1 MKSFYKLIVSISCL
15 FALSSCE
22 GYLDVEQ
29 PSIYTDQNYYKT
41 PQDFETAINGCYAQL
56 QTIYNK
62 NYMEAIVTRADE
74 VRNST
79 PIGRFMDTPM
89 ESKWSKPWSAWWTLV
104 FRCNQLLSRIDA
116 VVFTDED
123 RKAYIT
129 GEAYALR
136 GLAYLQFAWCW
147 GGAPLITKE
156 ISREEVYK
164 VARSSQED
172 TYKQAISDF
181 EDAFNRLPD
190 SWASSEAGRVTKYAA
205 AGMLGR
211 TYMYMHNYTKAAE
224 YLGKVI
230 EQEGTLYELAGKY
243 EDCFSDEY
251 NNGKERVWEVHYLGA
266 TTGKALGLSQS
277 FSGWFIPSTL
287 NKEKGDYAKLNGIT
301 FNGASSSIRAS
312 MSIAGDGVYETG
324 DKRRDLTIVNNLYLD
339 KSAPQADVYVVRK
352 FLRAT
357 KNAPTAVDEW
367 GNNIPILR
375 YTDVKLMY
383 AEALNEL
390 DYATYLSTDILPII
404 NDVRKRA
411 GLSAKLSSDFADK
424 QAVLDYL
431 VKERFVEFSFEGI
444 RWPDLIR
451 WDLAEE
457 AMATHFA
464 LVDEGYNETTE
475 QPTYAMKSYNKLA
488 PIPLSD
494 ILAYGNKDIMWQNDG
509 Y

>member
-1 MKSFYKLIVSISCL
+1 MKSFYKLIIGIGLVFS
-15 FALSSCE
+15 LSSCE
-22 GYLDVEQ
+22 GYLDVDQ

-56 QTIYNK
+56 QSIYNK
-62 NYMEAIVTRADE
+62 NYLEALVSRSDE
-74 VRNST
+74 VRNSGT
-79 PIGRFMDTPM
+79 IGRFMDTSL
-89 ESKWSKPWSAWWTLV
+89 ETRWSKPWSSWWTLV

-116 VVFTDED
+116 VDFTDED

-156 ISREEVYK
+156 MPREEVYK
-164 VARSSQED
+164 IARASQTD
-172 TYKQAISDF
+172 TFTQAISDF
-181 EDAFNRLPD
+181 KDAFDRLPD

-211 TYMYMHNYTKAAE
+211 TYMYMHDYPKAVE
-224 YLGKVI
+224 YLSLVVGKD
-230 EQEGTLYELAGKY
+230 GTLYKLADKY

-251 NNGKERVWEVHYLGA
+251 NNGKERVWEVQYLGGTA
-266 TTGKALGLSQS
+266 GKALGLSQS

-287 NKEKGDYAKLNGIT
+287 NKDKGDYEKLNGIT
-301 FNGASSSIRAS
+301 FSGASGSIRAS
-312 MSIAGDGVYETG
+312 VSISKDGVYEAG
-324 DKRRDLTIVNNLYLD
+324 DKRRDLTIVNNLCLD
-339 KSAPQADVYVVRK
+339 KSTPQPDVYLARK

-383 AEALNEL
+383 AEALNEV
-390 DYATYLSTDILPII
+390 DYDTYLSTDILPII

-411 GLSAKLSSDFADK
+411 GLTAMSASDFADK
-424 QAVLDYL
+424 QAVFDYL
-431 VKERFVEFSFEGI
+431 VKERFVEFSYEGI

-451 WDLAEE
+451 WNLAEE
-457 AMATHFA
+457 AMKAHFA
-464 LVDEGYNETTE
+464 QKDEGYNETSE
-475 QPTYAMKSYNKLA
+475 QPLYTMKAYNKLA

-494 ILAYGNKDIMWQNDG
+494 ILAYGNKAIMWQNDG

>member
-164 VARSSQED
+164 VARSSQAAEGRQPLSIFGAGLG
-172 TYKQAISDF
+172 KVPLLQAAHCDQRHIQHPSA
-181 EDAFNRLPD
+181 AFLKTRSSRRDRNAPPPGAGNRRPPAYRPQ
-190 SWASSEAGRVTKYAA
+190 SVRCSPSPGPAA
-205 AGMLGR
+205 AGCFPCSG
-211 TYMYMHNYTKAAE
+211 APAP
-224 YLGKVI
+224 
-230 EQEGTLYELAGKY
+230 AGW
-243 EDCFSDEY
+243 CPP
-251 NNGKERVWEVHYLGA
+251 G
-266 TTGKALGLSQS
+266 
-277 FSGWFIPSTL
+277 
-287 NKEKGDYAKLNGIT
+287 
-301 FNGASSSIRAS
+301 
-312 MSIAGDGVYETG
+312 
-324 DKRRDLTIVNNLYLD
+324 
-339 KSAPQADVYVVRK
+339 
-352 FLRAT
+352 
-357 KNAPTAVDEW
+357 
-367 GNNIPILR
+367 
-375 YTDVKLMY
+375 
-383 AEALNEL
+383 
-390 DYATYLSTDILPII
+390 
-404 NDVRKRA
+404 
-411 GLSAKLSSDFADK
+411 
-424 QAVLDYL
+424 
-431 VKERFVEFSFEGI
+431 
-444 RWPDLIR
+444 
-451 WDLAEE
+451 
-457 AMATHFA
+457 
-464 LVDEGYNETTE
+464 
-475 QPTYAMKSYNKLA
+475 
-488 PIPLSD
+488 
-494 ILAYGNKDIMWQNDG
+494 
-509 Y
+509 

>member
-1 MKSFYKLIVSISCL
+1 
-15 FALSSCE
+15 
-22 GYLDVEQ
+22 
-29 PSIYTDQNYYKT
+29 
-41 PQDFETAINGCYAQL
+41 
-56 QTIYNK
+56 
-62 NYMEAIVTRADE
+62 
-74 VRNST
+74 
-79 PIGRFMDTPM
+79 
-89 ESKWSKPWSAWWTLV
+89 
-104 FRCNQLLSRIDA
+104 
-116 VVFTDED
+116 
-123 RKAYIT
+123 
-129 GEAYALR
+129 
-136 GLAYLQFAWCW
+136 
-147 GGAPLITKE
+147 
-156 ISREEVYK
+156 
-164 VARSSQED
+164 
-172 TYKQAISDF
+172 
-181 EDAFNRLPD
+181 
-190 SWASSEAGRVTKYAA
+190 
-205 AGMLGR
+205 
-211 TYMYMHNYTKAAE
+211 MYMHNYTKAAE

-251 NNGKERVWEVHYLGA
+251 NNGKERVWEVQYLGGTA
-266 TTGKALGLSQS
+266 GKALGLSQS

-457 AMATHFA
+457 AMTAHFA

>member
-1 MKSFYKLIVSISCL
+1 MNNNITRF
-15 FALSSCE
+15 
-22 GYLDVEQ
+22 
-29 PSIYTDQNYYKT
+29 TDTSTEKT
-41 PQDFETAINGCYAQL
+41 WETAWKSL
-56 QTIYNK
+56 WVLVSRSNK
-62 NYMEAIVTRADE
+62 ILDN
-74 VRNST
+74 
-79 PIGRFMDTPM
+79 
-89 ESKWSKPWSAWWTLV
+89 
-104 FRCNQLLSRIDA
+104 IDR
-116 VVFTDED
+116 VVFSDED
-123 RKAYIT
+123 QKNHIK
-129 GEAYALR
+129 GEAYAMR

-147 GGAPLITKE
+147 GGSPLITTDLSLAE
-156 ISREEVYK
+156 LRK
-164 VARSSQED
+164 VKRSSQEE
-172 TYKQAISDF
+172 TYQQAIKDF
-181 EDAFNRLPD
+181 ELAYDLLPEKR
-190 SWASSEAGRVTKYAA
+190 SGTEVGRITKYAM

-251 NNGKERVWEVHYLGA
+251 NNGKERVWEVQYLGG

-352 FLRAT
+352 FLRAA

>member
-172 TYKQAISDF
+172 TYKQADF
-181 EDAFNRLPD
+181 
-190 SWASSEAGRVTKYAA
+190 
-205 AGMLGR
+205 
-211 TYMYMHNYTKAAE
+211 
-224 YLGKVI
+224 
-230 EQEGTLYELAGKY
+230 
-243 EDCFSDEY
+243 
-251 NNGKERVWEVHYLGA
+251 
-266 TTGKALGLSQS
+266 
-277 FSGWFIPSTL
+277 
-287 NKEKGDYAKLNGIT
+287 
-301 FNGASSSIRAS
+301 
-312 MSIAGDGVYETG
+312 
-324 DKRRDLTIVNNLYLD
+324 
-339 KSAPQADVYVVRK
+339 
-352 FLRAT
+352 
-357 KNAPTAVDEW
+357 
-367 GNNIPILR
+367 
-375 YTDVKLMY
+375 
-383 AEALNEL
+383 
-390 DYATYLSTDILPII
+390 
-404 NDVRKRA
+404 
-411 GLSAKLSSDFADK
+411 
-424 QAVLDYL
+424 
-431 VKERFVEFSFEGI
+431 
-444 RWPDLIR
+444 
-451 WDLAEE
+451 
-457 AMATHFA
+457 
-464 LVDEGYNETTE
+464 
-475 QPTYAMKSYNKLA
+475 
-488 PIPLSD
+488 
-494 ILAYGNKDIMWQNDG
+494 
-509 Y
+509 

>member
-1 MKSFYKLIVSISCL
+1 M
-15 FALSSCE
+15 
-22 GYLDVEQ
+22 
-29 PSIYTDQNYYKT
+29 
-41 PQDFETAINGCYAQL
+41 
-56 QTIYNK
+56 
-62 NYMEAIVTRADE
+62 
-74 VRNST
+74 
-79 PIGRFMDTPM
+79 
-89 ESKWSKPWSAWWTLV
+89 
-104 FRCNQLLSRIDA
+104 
-116 VVFTDED
+116 
-123 RKAYIT
+123 
-129 GEAYALR
+129 
-136 GLAYLQFAWCW
+136 
-147 GGAPLITKE
+147 
-156 ISREEVYK
+156 
-164 VARSSQED
+164 
-172 TYKQAISDF
+172 
-181 EDAFNRLPD
+181 
-190 SWASSEAGRVTKYAA
+190 
-205 AGMLGR
+205 
-211 TYMYMHNYTKAAE
+211 
-224 YLGKVI
+224 GKVI

-251 NNGKERVWEVHYLGA
+251 NNGKERVWEVQYLGG

-352 FLRAT
+352 FLRAA